1 MKIVETITEMRQ
13 VRERL
18 AEPVAF
24 VPTMGYMHEGHL
36 SLLRHA
42 RAENSSLVVS
52 LFVNPAQFGEQE
64 DFSTYPRDTES
75 DFALM
80 AKEKTDIVFMPPTV
94 EMYPPNFNSWVDI
107 RRISEKLEGA
117 SRPGHF
123 RGVATICA
131 KLFNIIQPDRVYIGQ
146 KDAQQALVIK
156 KMVAELNLNLELIT
170 VPTVREPDGLAVSS
184 RNVYLSPAERQAAVI
199 LYRAL
204 CLAQGLRS
212 QGEKDAEKTRQQMV
226 NLIKQEPL
234 AVIDYV
240 SIADAETLEELDTV
254 KPGALVSMAVMIGE
268 TRLIDNVALD

>member
-24 VPTMGYMHEGHL
+24 VPTMGYLHEGHL
-36 SLLRHA
+36 SLLRYA

-80 AKEKTDIVFMPPTV
+80 AKEKTNIVFMPSTV

-156 KMVAELNLNLELIT
+156 RMVAELNLNLELIT
-170 VPTVREPDGLAVSS
+170 LPTVREPDGLAVSS

-204 CLAQGLRS
+204 CLVRGLWS

-234 AVIDYV
+234 AAIDYV

-254 KPGALVSMAVMIGE
+254 KPGALVSMAVRIGE